1 MNKDKVEDEE
11 PPQKAIKNGSIVT
24 MDRRM
29 AKMVRSMCLAAY
41 LEDSDGD
48 EDDFDAFY
56 GKISDSEDDDQ
67 EEEVAEDV
75 NKAQQSPPGQSDEL
89 KDKMSS
95 APMESAHAK
104 LSDDAGDYE
113 KLPKMLDEKV
123 TLDLTSNQQK

>member
-11 PPQKAIKNGSIVT
+11 KLPPQEDRGHIVT

-41 LEDSDGD
+41 LEDSDGN

-56 GKISDSEDDDQ
+56 GKISDSED
-67 EEEVAEDV
+67 EKGEEVAEEV
-75 NKAQQSPPGQSDEL
+75 NEAQKSPPGQSDEFDE
-89 KDKMSS
+89 KSVS
-95 APMESAHAK
+95 ASMESAHAN

-113 KLPKMLDEKV
+113 KLPEMLDEKA
-123 TLDLTSNQQK
+123 TLDIESAKKK